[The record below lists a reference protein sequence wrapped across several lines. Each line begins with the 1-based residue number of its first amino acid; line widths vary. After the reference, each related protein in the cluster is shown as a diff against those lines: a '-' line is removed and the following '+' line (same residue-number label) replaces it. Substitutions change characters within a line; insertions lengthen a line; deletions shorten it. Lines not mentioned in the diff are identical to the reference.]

1 MSRSMKKKLGYV
13 VLGFLLA
20 GGGGAAAE
28 IDPSQLLHLLGGLL
42 VSTRENVTVTLR
54 LEVAA

>member
-13 VLGFLLA
+13 GLGFLLA

-42 VSTRENVTVTLR
+42 GVHGKTSQ
-54 LEVAA
+54 